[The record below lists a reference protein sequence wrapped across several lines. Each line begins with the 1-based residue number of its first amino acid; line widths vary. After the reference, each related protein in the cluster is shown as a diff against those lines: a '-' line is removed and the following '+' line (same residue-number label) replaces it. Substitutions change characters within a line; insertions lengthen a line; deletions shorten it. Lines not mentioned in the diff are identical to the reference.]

1 MSNRCQ
7 SSSTLLLQRLIL
19 GVAVLLIGVST
30 SYRAEAQTVALKNN
44 LAYDALLTPN
54 LSMEVALGKQWTMDL
69 QYGANFF
76 FYENDATAENYKT
89 KKWSHW
95 MVQPELRYW
104 FCEAFN
110 GWFLGLHAQG
120 GQANVG
126 GISIPFVL
134 QNKDGVMKDNRYE
147 VDAFYGG
154 GLAVGYQW
162 LITPRF
168 SMEFELGAGY
178 NRIHYNKYTSTT
190 CGGCKGK
197 GEADYV
203 GPTKAAISLVFFLK

>member
-69 QYGANFF
+69 QCGANFF

-178 NRIHYNKYTSTT
+178 NRIHYNKYPSTT
-190 CGGCKGK
+190 CGACKGK

>member
-1 MSNRCQ
+1 M
-7 SSSTLLLQRLIL
+7 LLLC
-19 GVAVLLIGVST
+19 VVNST
-30 SYRAEAQTVALKNN
+30 QVHAQKVALKNN

-54 LSMEVALGKQWTMDL
+54 ISMEFGLGKQWTMDL

-76 FYENDATAENYKT
+76 FYTQDATDPNYKT
-89 KKWSHW
+89 TKWSHW
-95 MVQPELRYW
+95 MVQPEVRYW

-126 GISIPFVL
+126 GISIPFIL
-134 QNKDGVMKDNRYE
+134 QNKENMMKEGRYE

-162 LITPRF
+162 LIAPRF
-168 SMEFELGAGY
+168 SLEFELGAGY
-178 NRIHYNKYTSTT
+178 NRVHYRKYPCAT
-190 CGGCKGK
+190 CSPMGSKGV
-197 GEADYV
+197 ADYV
-203 GPTKAAISLVFFLK
+203 GPTKAALSLVFFLK

>member
-1 MSNRCQ
+1 
-7 SSSTLLLQRLIL
+7 
-19 GVAVLLIGVST
+19 
-30 SYRAEAQTVALKNN
+30 
-44 LAYDALLTPN
+44 
-54 LSMEVALGKQWTMDL
+54 MEVALGKQWTMDL

-76 FYENDATAENYKT
+76 FYENDATAENYIT

-178 NRIHYNKYTSTT
+178 NRIHYSKYPCTT
-190 CGGCKGK
+190 CGAFKGK